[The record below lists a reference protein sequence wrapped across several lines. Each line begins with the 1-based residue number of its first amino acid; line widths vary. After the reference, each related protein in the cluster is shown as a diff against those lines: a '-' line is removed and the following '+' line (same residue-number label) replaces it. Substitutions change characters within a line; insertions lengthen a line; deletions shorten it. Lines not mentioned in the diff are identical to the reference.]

1 MNNQG
6 PKNIRGGCAAQTLGH
21 PSNAMV
27 SFNTPAL
34 MILVYLKGGKE
45 RGSQKRNCPRWYRC
59 GAYLSTVVQ
68 KVTAVTTFGVAVCRG
83 GIAELIMRRDIGLAT
98 GICVR
103 NIV

>member
-34 MILVYLKGGKE
+34 MILVYLKGGKKE
-45 RGSQKRNCPRWYRC
+45 ALRNVTVQDGTDVAPTCQRSCKRSRPS
-59 GAYLSTVVQ
+59 LPSV
-68 KVTAVTTFGVAVCRG
+68 
-83 GIAELIMRRDIGLAT
+83 
-98 GICVR
+98 
-103 NIV
+103 